1 MRSKSPAGF
10 AASTLQIGVMQGRLL
25 PKLAGRYQAHPLGQ
39 WQDEFPIAS
48 DLGLNLIEFI
58 LDYDDYELNPLMSSD
73 GCSQIQEISHQ
84 TGVSV
89 KTICADYFMEAPLH
103 SSNKGLASESMK
115 VLEDLIFNATKI
127 GITDIV
133 LPLVDKSSV
142 SEPDLQ
148 KKFVSVFKP
157 IINTL
162 DDANINVCLE
172 TDLPPIEFA
181 ELIRNLDSSKITVNY
196 DIGNSASL
204 GYKPAEEFLLYGRQI
219 SDVHVKDRTLG
230 GSSVLLGEGDADFD
244 AVLQGLQ
251 QINYNGPLILQAY
264 RDELGIDIFK
274 KQLDWLRKLLQRFD
288 QN

>member
-1 MRSKSPAGF
+1 MKSKSSAAF

-25 PKLAGRYQAHPLGQ
+25 PKFAGRYQAHPLGR

-58 LDYDDYELNPLMSSD
+58 LDHDDFELNPLMSSD
-73 GCSQIQEISHQ
+73 GCSQISELSQKTE
-84 TGVSV
+84 VLV

-103 SSNKGLASESMK
+103 SSNKSLASESRK
-115 VLEDLIFNATKI
+115 VLENLIYNATKI
-127 GITDIV
+127 GVTDIV

-204 GYKPAEEFLLYGRQI
+204 GYNPAEEFSLYGRRI

-244 AVLQGLQ
+244 AVLKGLQ

-264 RDELGIDIFK
+264 RDESGIEIFM
-274 KQLDWLRKLLQRFD
+274 KQLDWLRTLLQSFD
-288 QN
+288 